1 MSYYFSARSLIASII
16 NLMSEIINVI
26 GGGLAGVEAA
36 WQAARLGVKVRLYE
50 MRPVQQTPA
59 HRTDKLAEIV
69 CSNSLKTDEPGTAPY
84 LLKEELRRGR
94 SLVMEAAAA
103 TRVPA
108 GAALSVDRIKFAELI
123 TERIKAHPNIEIVRE
138 EVRAIVSIGTTP
150 SAQSGHPSSEQEG
163 RSQSSPPV
171 LGGVSAA
178 SADGVVALHK
188 EPLHNGVAAETDSYF
203 ASAPLLNK
211 EGSLDDVWIIATG
224 PLTSDSLTE
233 SIMKFT
239 GDDQLYFY
247 DAIAPIVAADSIDMS
262 IAFKAARYGKGGDD
276 YINCPMD
283 REQYET
289 FINELLAAKS
299 VPLKRFEETR
309 WFESC
314 LPIEEIARRGVD
326 TLRFGPMKP
335 KGLPDPKTGY
345 EPYACVQ
352 LRQENLMAD
361 AYGLV
366 GFQNHLRYGEQARVL
381 RLIPGLENAEFLQFG
396 QIHRNTFINSPK
408 ILNEDL
414 STRTN
419 PNLFF
424 AGQITGVEGYVESVA
439 TGWIAGINAVRTL
452 RGQPLLTA
460 PPTSAIGA
468 LCRYVSNV
476 ETKNFQPVNITF
488 GLLEPLPVEL
498 RKKHRNKRERHV
510 IQVERAL
517 TDWDEWLEEIKGR
530 DAKMQAV

>member
-1 MSYYFSARSLIASII
+1 MKKV
-16 NLMSEIINVI
+16 INVI

-36 WQAARLGVKVRLYE
+36 WQAAALGAKVRLYE

-69 CSNSLKTDEPGTAPY
+69 CSNSLKTDEPGSAPY
-84 LLKEELRRGR
+84 LLKEELRRGG
-94 SLVMEAAAA
+94 SLVMEAAAV

-108 GAALSVDRIKFAELI
+108 GAALSVDRIKFAEYI
-123 TERIKAHPNIEIVRE
+123 TERIEAHPNIEIIRE
-138 EVRAIVSIGTTP
+138 EVTSI
-150 SAQSGHPSSEQEG
+150 SG
-163 RSQSSPPV
+163 
-171 LGGVSAA
+171 
-178 SADGVVALHK
+178 SADTPVRTSVASTRTS
-188 EPLHNGVAAETDSYF
+188 AESDES
-203 ASAPLLNK
+203 SVD
-211 EGSLDDVWIIATG
+211 EGDLAGGAGDADKCVRSPTIIATG
-224 PLTSDSLTE
+224 PLTSDALTAD
-233 SIMKFT
+233 IMRIT

-247 DAIAPIVAADSIDMS
+247 DAIAPIIAADSIDMS
-262 IAFKAARYGKGGDD
+262 IAWKAARYDKGGAD

-283 REQYET
+283 RERYEL
-289 FINELLAAKS
+289 FISELLAAKS
-299 VPLKRFEETR
+299 VPLKRFEETH

-314 LPIEEIARRGVD
+314 LPIEEIARRGPE

-335 KGLPDPKTGY
+335 KGLRHPKTGE

-361 AYGLV
+361 AYGMV

-381 RLIPGLENAEFLQFG
+381 RLIPGLENAEFLQYG

-408 ILNEDL
+408 ILNETLATKRDP
-414 STRTN
+414 R
-419 PNLFF
+419 LFF

-439 TGWIAGINAVRTL
+439 TGWLAGINAVRVL
-452 RGQPLLTA
+452 NGQEMITA
-460 PPTSAIGA
+460 PQTSAIGA

-488 GLLEPLPVEL
+488 GLLEPLPPEL
-498 RKKHRNKRERHV
+498 RKKYRKKRERHM

-517 TDWDEWLEEIKGR
+517 KDWDEWLSAQLHPETGTR
-530 DAKMQAV
+530 ASLPA

>member
-1 MSYYFSARSLIASII
+1 MSDTEFI
-16 NLMSEIINVI
+16 NII

-36 WQAARLGVKVRLYE
+36 WQAAEMGAKVRLYE
-50 MRPVQQTPA
+50 MRPVRQTPA

-69 CSNSLKTDEPGTAPY
+69 CSNSLKTDEPGSAPY
-84 LLKEELRRGR
+84 LLKEELRRGG

-108 GAALSVDRIKFAELI
+108 GAALSVDRIKFAEYI
-123 TERIKAHPNIEIVRE
+123 TERIERHPNIEIVRE
-138 EVRAIVSIGTTP
+138 EVTSIDARNAGIP
-150 SAQSGHPSSEQEG
+150 AGECENDDIRRQDA
-163 RSQSSPPV
+163 
-171 LGGVSAA
+171 GV
-178 SADGVVALHK
+178 
-188 EPLHNGVAAETDSYF
+188 PT
-203 ASAPLLNK
+203 
-211 EGSLDDVWIIATG
+211 IIATG
-224 PLTSDSLTE
+224 PLTSDALTAD
-233 SIMKFT
+233 IMRFT

-276 YINCPMD
+276 YINCPMSK
-283 REQYET
+283 EQYET
-289 FINELLAAKS
+289 FYNALTEAKS
-299 VPLKRFEETR
+299 VPLKRFEETH

-335 KGLPDPKTGY
+335 VGLPDPKTG
-345 EPYACVQ
+345 EEAYACVQ

-366 GFQNHLRYGEQARVL
+366 GFQNHLRYGEQERVL

-408 ILNEDL
+408 ILNETL
-414 STRTN
+414 ATKTN

-439 TGWIAGINAVRTL
+439 TGWLAGRNAVNTL
-452 RGQPLLTA
+452 KVKPLITA
-460 PPTSAIGA
+460 PQTSAIGA

-488 GLLEPLPVEL
+488 GLLEPLPPEL
-498 RKKHRNKRERHV
+498 RKKYRKKRERHTV
-510 IQVERAL
+510 QVERAL
-517 TDWDEWLEEIKGR
+517 KDWDEWINNSVGSHHKN
-530 DAKMQAV
+530 AKI